1 MSKKKVLG
9 ALAVG
14 TAIGVGTGILF
25 APKKGSETRKDIK
38 NKTDKL
44 IDKAKNINKKKI
56 KQDEKI

>member
-14 TAIGVGTGILF
+14 TAVGVGAGILL
-25 APKKGSETRKDIK
+25 APKKGSEIRKDIK

-44 IDKAKNINKKKI
+44 IDKTKNIKNKKNI
-56 KQDEKI
+56 EEE

>member
-14 TAIGVGTGILF
+14 TAVGVGTGILF
-25 APKKGSETRKDIK
+25 APKKGSEIRKDIK

-44 IDKAKNINKKKI
+44 IDKTKNIKNKKNI
-56 KQDEKI
+56 EEE